1 MKQLI
6 RGLFIVL
13 VASNALGQS
22 QPWLQYAAKFVCG
35 TSPPDA
41 DIPPLIAKG
50 RYYTQINVHNPSRYQ
65 TVAFRK
71 KFAIALAFEKG
82 GPISPFFPAA
92 LKADEAL
99 QVDCGDILDKLHI
112 NPFNGYAE
120 GYAVIET
127 PLPLDV
133 VSVYTAGSG
142 AGHDVSS
149 IHTERVEPRRLEV
162 CGPLDFN
169 ITTGKADW
177 RIVGSGAPAN
187 VYGLFQ
193 NGPAYVIGAA
203 PTSDQNK
210 VVPMSWELQLLFCA
224 CSGGQPRLELKSVW
238 LDDQLEFT
246 LNGHAIGTLPLNP
259 SSAAI
264 SAINSN
270 ATPWFQGGQNELRVK
285 LTNIW
290 PPGAGFALAGSIT
303 GADAACPNAP
313 LP

>member
-1 MKQLI
+1 MKHVI

-13 VASNALGQS
+13 IASNALGQT

-35 TSPPDA
+35 SSPANA
-41 DIPPLIAKG
+41 DVPPLIARG

-71 KFAIALAFEKG
+71 KFAIALAFEKA
-82 GPISPFFPAA
+82 GPISPFFQAA

-112 NPFNGYAE
+112 DPFTGYAE

-142 AGHDVSS
+142 VAHDVSS

-162 CGPLDFN
+162 CGPLDLPV
-169 ITTGKADW
+169 TTGIADW
-177 RIVGSGAPAN
+177 RIVGSGAPAK

-193 NGPAYVIGAA
+193 NGPASVIGAA

-210 VVPMSWELQLLFCA
+210 VVPTSWELKLLFCV
-224 CSGGQPRLELKSVW
+224 CSGGQPRLDLQTAW
-238 LDDQLEFT
+238 LDDQLDFT
-246 LNGHAIGTLPLNP
+246 LNGHSIGTLPLNP
-259 SSAAI
+259 NAGQI
-264 SAINSN
+264 STINSN
-270 ATPWFQGGQNELRVK
+270 ATPWFQAGQNELRVK

-290 PPGAGFALAGSIT
+290 PPGAGFALIGSIK